1 VGVITATNCT
11 SPAKLTTNNDIK
23 MNGLIKFFLVYI
35 DYALLKTRNCLGNNY
50 HGVVSVAFDSTY
62 LLASGSSDNS
72 VKLWNKNSG
81 QPQKFKYSERMQLC
95 ISSRGGYFE
104 NLIK

>member
-1 VGVITATNCT
+1 MLQNSVGVITATNCT

-72 VKLWNKNSG
+72 VKL
-81 QPQKFKYSERMQLC
+81 
-95 ISSRGGYFE
+95 
-104 NLIK
+104 